1 MEDLLAARWQMA
13 VSLGFHII
21 FACIG
26 MVMPFFMAT
35 SHYKYLKTKQTI
47 YKDLTKAWSKG
58 VAIFFV
64 TGAVSGTVLSFELG
78 LLWPEF
84 MLHAGPIFGMPF
96 SLEGTAFFIPLRMG
110 KVQSLVPLVYR
121 SGGGRE
127 RTRFRDPCRRR
138 QRMDEQ
144 PRGF

>member
-1 MEDLLAARWQMA
+1 MDDLFAARSQMA
-13 VSLGFHII
+13 LSLGFHII

-35 SHYKYLKTKQTI
+35 SHYKYLKTKNPL

-64 TGAVSGTVLSFELG
+64 TGAVSGTMLSFELG

-84 MLHAGPIFGMPF
+84 MLHFGPIFGLHF
-96 SLEGTAFFIPLRMG
+96 SLE
-110 KVQSLVPLVYR
+110 
-121 SGGGRE
+121 
-127 RTRFRDPCRRR
+127 
-138 QRMDEQ
+138 
-144 PRGF
+144 